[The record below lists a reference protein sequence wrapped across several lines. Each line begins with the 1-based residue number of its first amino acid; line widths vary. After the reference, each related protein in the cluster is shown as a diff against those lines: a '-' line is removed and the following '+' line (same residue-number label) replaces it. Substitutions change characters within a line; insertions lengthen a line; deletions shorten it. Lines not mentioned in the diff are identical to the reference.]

1 MSVIYGLLIV
11 VSIAFGLAF
20 VVAYGDPRRNET
32 PSMAWLQ
39 AGLAWVALIFD
50 AIFLLAVFRVFAP
63 WWIVLIALL
72 GQDIVF
78 GWRLYVLFAARRE
91 KSSNERS

>member
-1 MSVIYGLLIV
+1 MRVIYGLLIL
-11 VSIAFGLAF
+11 VSLAFGLSF

-39 AGLAWVALIFD
+39 AGLAWVALTFD
-50 AIFLLAVFRVFAP
+50 VIFLLAVFHVVAP
-63 WWIVLIALL
+63 WWAVLVALL

>member
-1 MSVIYGLLIV
+1 L
-11 VSIAFGLAF
+11 AFGLAF
-20 VVAYGDPRRNET
+20 VAAYGDPRRNET

-39 AGLAWVALIFD
+39 AGLAWVAVGFD
-50 AIFLLAVFRVFAP
+50 VVLMLALFHVVVPWFLVVVVLLA
-63 WWIVLIALL
+63 
-72 GQDIVF
+72 QDCVF